1 MAQGEGGAQSL
12 VRLKVR
18 SDVLQEVQGLP
29 IGDAEGETWRVL
41 AAVCAFGR
49 DLARADGLDEI
60 FEEITLGAGNGHD
73 QAAVFTYMHRSQ
85 GDGALAIDDAG
96 DIGGFRGTQRPYLG
110 VTCHPARIKQMAA
123 GHNPG
128 GHRPMVEA
136 AGQLVRSFRNGLD
149 YAFIPVA
156 RDAGRVIHSRGS

>member
-1 MAQGEGGAQSL
+1 MAQGEGGALSL
-12 VRLKVR
+12 VRLEVGR
-18 SDVLQEVQGLP
+18 DVPQQIECLP
-29 IGDAEGETWRVL
+29 IGDAEGETRRVL
-41 AAVCAFGR
+41 AAVRAFGR
-49 DLARADGLDEI
+49 DSARADGLDEV
-60 FEEITLGAGNGHD
+60 FEKVTLGAGHGYN
-73 QAAVFTYMHRSQ
+73 QSSVFARVHRGQS
-85 GDGALAIDDAG
+85 DGAFTIDDAG
-96 DIGGFRGTQRPYLG
+96 DVGGFRGAQRPYLG
-110 VTCHPARIKQMAA
+110 VVCHSGRIKQMAA